1 MKPSHQ
7 IILVIL
13 SLFATGECAAQ
24 NLTYISGD
32 SMGVMVY
39 ADPRVLVLT
48 KKHAAS
54 PLGSI
59 YVTHG
64 FRVQIYSG
72 GDRLKATQIKVD
84 FMRRFPGV
92 RTYMSYIQ
100 PQFRVKVGDYRSR
113 AEAAVMYRSLNNI
126 YPCMIVPDLVEI
138 NTFKN
143 DQSNTGESK

>member
-1 MKPSHQ
+1 MKPSHR
-7 IILVIL
+7 IILFIV
-13 SLFATGECAAQ
+13 SLFASGKCVAQ
-24 NLTYISGD
+24 NLSYISGD

-39 ADPRVLVLT
+39 ADPRLLVLT
-48 KKHAAS
+48 KKHVAAPS
-54 PLGSI
+54 GSI

-72 GDRLKATQIKVD
+72 GDRLKATQAKVD

-113 AEAAVMYRSLNNI
+113 TEAAVMYRALNNI
-126 YPCMIVPDLVEI
+126 YPCIIVPDIVEI

-143 DQSNTGESK
+143 DQSNTGEGK